1 MFMQV
6 NDFLSTNHRLQCFVA
21 VEVCIYPMMAPILM
35 VVVLCMT

>member
-1 MFMQV
+1 MLMQM
-6 NDFLSTNHRLQCFVA
+6 NDFLGINHRLQCLVA